1 MTINERLF
9 AILDER
15 HIKDIDLARHLKRP
29 ASSISN
35 WRLRGTN
42 PPSEL
47 IALICEFLEISINYL
62 LTGEEAP
69 DLPEDEQEL
78 LKAFRAANKTTQDN
92 IRMILRLPEKERSSN
107 LEQEVK
113 IS

>member
-9 AILDER
+9 AILEQR
-15 HIKDIDLARHLKRP
+15 NIKDVEIARYLKRP

-47 IALICEFLEISINYL
+47 IMLICEFLEISPYYL
-62 LTGEEAP
+62 LTGKEDPETIS
-69 DLPEDEQEL
+69 DLDVLE
-78 LKAFRAANKTTQDN
+78 AFRKAKPETQQI
-92 IRMILRLPEKERSSN
+92 IRKILDIPEEPKLSESVN
-107 LEQEVK
+107 GKK